1 MSTQSARIQRV
12 ASGFNSCGC
21 TVLHCRRHFVIRVT
35 SAFDETFDGTSFR
48 MIDRV
53 FGATLVDSYRCYTEK
68 ASPTRHRPERQHN
81 ARSNRR
87 KQCSPN
93 ETKPYSKPTLPR
105 KRQTK
110 PGVGVVLFTHC
121 NSDRLSPEQVLIRA
135 QIATTQCDTLSYGR
149 SRLLL
154 CAHVHDGSFHDVI
167 VHVLQLAHFLSSYT
181 PLNRH
186 HRSIMP
192 LRPQTCTHSRVRAFG
207 HVQC

>member
-1 MSTQSARIQRV
+1 MHPLSAAISPRHIPMLPSQCSTLTAPVEYKYLLCLSQ
-12 ASGFNSCGC
+12 GLE
-21 TVLHCRRHFVIRVT
+21 TYMHHCQGSSLPRHV
-35 SAFDETFDGTSFR
+35 
-48 MIDRV
+48 
-53 FGATLVDSYRCYTEK
+53 CYTEK

-81 ARSNRR
+81 ARSNSNRR